1 MPAQL
6 IFDEE
11 AAINGNIY
19 KFDQRMNTQ
28 MNKFIGE
35 SGAPILVTYFPQDE
49 ESTTVD
55 RGLRD
60 IEQLFG
66 KKSPLRYYQVIN
78 VPLYDFGPA
87 NAENTDEQQIED
99 INVNGECIMLPCT
112 ISPKPMDFFIINHLK
127 MKAIFEVTSVQ
138 YDTMKVEGFYRLTYR
153 LHSTSQE
160 TIDNMKKQVT
170 EKYHT
175 DLNAIG
181 TNKNP
186 IIREKDYVKMR
197 QIEQM
202 VAKMISSYR
211 ALFYNSRHN
220 CFLYHDQ
227 DLGMDIF
234 DMCGNEFMAKHSIM
248 NNPNSA
254 DVIMLHDK
262 LEDRQLSLYYNNS
275 IYSWLEIG
283 APARL
288 LRKFFYLLGSSN
300 GYLYSSFYMWND
312 EVLIIQPIGTYQA
325 GINAQ
330 KYSFFDDTQFNALM
344 DKSTEPSS
352 EYEKLIW
359 KYIHNGTGLTID
371 DVSLY
376 MADTLI
382 SSIRHKDIFFY
393 IPICIYIIRKILR
406 MN

>member
-11 AAINGNIY
+11 SMINGNIY
-19 KFDQRMNTQ
+19 KFEQRMNTQ

-49 ESTTVD
+49 DSTTVD

-66 KKSPLRYYQVIN
+66 KKSPLRYFQVAN
-78 VPLYDFGPA
+78 LPLYDFGQINP
-87 NAENTDEQQIED
+87 ENTDESQIED
-99 INVNGECIMLPCT
+99 ISVNGECTMLPCT
-112 ISPKPMDFFIINHLK
+112 ITPKPMDFFIINHIK
-127 MKAIFEVTSVQ
+127 MKAIFEVTNVQ
-138 YDTMKVEGFYRLTYR
+138 YDSMKVEGFYRLTYR
-153 LHSTSQE
+153 LHSTSEE
-160 TIDNMKKQVT
+160 TIENIKKQVT
-170 EKYHT
+170 DKHYT

-186 IIREKDYVKMR
+186 IIREKDYIKMR

-211 ALFYNSRHN
+211 ALFYNDRHN
-220 CFLYHDQ
+220 CFLYHDN
-227 DLGMDIF
+227 DIGMDIF

-248 NNPNSA
+248 NIPNSA
-254 DVIMLHDK
+254 NVIMLHEKIQDK
-262 LEDRQLSLYYNNS
+262 QLPFYYNNS
-275 IYSWLEIG
+275 VYSWIELG
-283 APARL
+283 APERL
-288 LRKFFYLLGSSN
+288 LQRFFYLLGSSN
-300 GYLYSSFYMWND
+300 GYQYSSFYMWND
-312 EVLIIQPIGTYQA
+312 EVLIVQPLAIHQSGVNVQE
-325 GINAQ
+325 
-330 KYSFFDDTQFNALM
+330 YSFFDDTQLNAFI
-344 DKSTEPSS
+344 DKTHEPSS

-359 KYIHNGTGLTID
+359 KFIHNGTNLSID
-371 DVSLY
+371 DISLY
-376 MADTLI
+376 LADTLV

-393 IPICIYIIRKILR
+393 VPIIIYIVRKILR